1 MLLLFISLYLLLNVA
16 VGAWAARRVN
26 TAQDYVLAGRRL
38 PLALAASVTFATWF
52 GSETIMGAPAKF
64 VDKGVPAII
73 EEPFGSALCLFL
85 VGLLFARPLYRL
97 NITTFSDYFRIR
109 FGRSAEL
116 LSALIMIPSYFSWI
130 AAQFIAIGIVLN
142 VVTGID
148 QHYGVIISATIVMIY
163 TLLGG
168 MWSISITDFLHNAVI
183 VVALCIVAVP
193 LWQELGGWEAIQ
205 ARTAN
210 KPNFWQFGPTWTFDG
225 VVEYIAAWI
234 TIGLGSLPQQD
245 IFQRV
250 MSAKSEKI
258 AVKSSYIASGLYLT
272 VAALPLFI
280 GLAAQFLHPDLPMST
295 DSDRQL
301 LIPNMVMK
309 HGSLPLQILFFGAV
323 VSAILSV
330 SSGAILAPAAV
341 FGENVVKFFRPS
353 LSDRDLLRTI
363 RGSVVVITVGCVWMS
378 LAREVSIF
386 DLVGESSAFS
396 LVSLFIPLLAG
407 IYWKPAN
414 RLGCL
419 LSMGLGLGIW
429 LVCLLLDTTS
439 MPPMMWGLLASI
451 IGMGIG
457 PLIAT
462 QPLPTR
468 EGLKNSCVSHPLPV
482 REGAGGGVNS
492 AD

>member
-1 MLLLFISLYLLLNVA
+1 MLLLFISLYLLLNIG
-16 VGAWAARRVN
+16 VGAWAARRVK

-52 GSETIMGAPAKF
+52 GSETILGAPAKF
-64 VDKGVPAII
+64 VDGGIPAII

-130 AAQFIAIGIVLN
+130 AAQLIAIGIVLN

-148 QHYGVIISATIVMIY
+148 QTVGIVISATIVMIY

-183 VVALCIVAVP
+183 IVALLAVSIP
-193 LWQELGGWEAIQ
+193 LWNEVGGWEAIQ
-205 ARTAN
+205 ARTASR
-210 KPNFWQFGPTWTFDG
+210 PNAADFWRFGPEWTFDG
-225 VVEYIAAWI
+225 VTEYIAAWI

-250 MSAKSEKI
+250 MSAKSERV
-258 AVKSSYIASGLYLT
+258 AVKASYIASGLYLT

-280 GLAAQFLHPDLPMST
+280 GLAAQFLHPDLPMAT
-295 DSDRQL
+295 DDQRQL
-301 LIPNMVMK
+301 LIPNMVMR
-309 HGSLPLQILFFGAV
+309 HGSLFWQILFFGAV
-323 VSAILSV
+323 TSAILSV

-341 FGENVVKFFRPS
+341 FGENVVKFFRPN
-353 LSDRDLLRTI
+353 LSDRDLLLTI
-363 RGSVVVITVGCVWMS
+363 RLSVVGITIICV
-378 LAREVSIF
+378 LLCTARTVSIF

-396 LVSLFIPLLAG
+396 LVSLFVPLLAG
-407 IYWKPAN
+407 IYWKRAN
-414 RLGCL
+414 LPGCL
-419 LSMGLGLGIW
+419 GSMGIGLAVW
-429 LVCLLLDTTS
+429 LLCSWLDTRF
-439 MPPMMWGLLASI
+439 PPMLWGLLAS
-451 IGMGIG
+451 
-457 PLIAT
+457 T
-462 QPLPTR
+462 
-468 EGLKNSCVSHPLPV
+468 
-482 REGAGGGVNS
+482 GAMAAGSLVWVARARTAS
-492 AD
+492 

>member
-1 MLLLFISLYLLLNVA
+1 MLLLFISLYLLLNIA

-64 VDKGVPAII
+64 VKGGVPAII

-148 QHYGVIISATIVMIY
+148 RAYGIIISAGIVMIY

-168 MWSISITDFLHNAVI
+168 MWSISVTDFLHNAVI
-183 VVALCIVAVP
+183 VVALFIVAIP

-205 ARTAN
+205 QRTAN
-210 KPNFWQFGPTWTFDG
+210 KTDFWRFGPEWTFKG

-245 IFQRV
+245 VFQRV
-250 MSAKSEKI
+250 MSAKSERV
-258 AVKSSYIASGLYLT
+258 AVRASYIASGLYLT

-280 GLAAQFLHPDLPMST
+280 GLAARFLHPDLPMAT
-295 DSDRQL
+295 DQDRQL

-309 HGSLPLQILFFGAV
+309 HGGLPLQILFFGAV
-323 VSAILSV
+323 TSAILSV

-341 FGENVVKFFRPS
+341 FGENVVKFFRPGM
-353 LSDRDLLRTI
+353 SDKALLLTI
-363 RGSVVVITVGCVWMS
+363 RLSVVVITLGCVWMS
-378 LAREVSIF
+378 LARDVSIF

-407 IYWKPAN
+407 IYWQGAN
-414 RLGCL
+414 LIGCL
-419 LSMGLGLGIW
+419 LSMGLGLGVW
-429 LVCLLLDTTS
+429 LLCLLIETTT

-451 IGMGIG
+451 VAMGVG
-457 PLIAT
+457 SLI
-462 QPLPTR
+462 TR
-468 EGLKNSCVSHPLPV
+468 NTVA
-482 REGAGGGVNS
+482 RS
-492 AD
+492 AQYNPNQ

>member
-1 MLLLFISLYLLLNVA
+1 MLLLFISIYLFLNVA
-16 VGAWAARRVN
+16 VGAWAARRVH

-64 VDKGVPAII
+64 VSGGIPAII

-85 VGLLFARPLYRL
+85 VGVLFARPLYRL
-97 NITTFSDYFRIR
+97 NITTFSDYFRLR

-148 QHYGVIISATIVMIY
+148 QSYGVMISAAIVMIY

-183 VVALCIVAVP
+183 VVALFIVAIP
-193 LWQELGGWEAIQ
+193 LWNELGGWEAIQ
-205 ARTAN
+205 QRTAN
-210 KPNFWQFGPTWTFDG
+210 RTDFWRFGPEWTFNG
-225 VVEYIAAWI
+225 VVEYVAAWI

-250 MSAKSEKI
+250 MSAKSENV

-280 GLAAQFLHPDLPMST
+280 GLAAQFLHPDLPMTT
-295 DSDRQL
+295 DQDRQL

-309 HGSLPLQILFFGAV
+309 HGGLPLQILFFGAV
-323 VSAILSV
+323 TSAILSV
-330 SSGAILAPAAV
+330 SSGAILAPSAV
-341 FGENVVKFFRPS
+341 FGENIVKFFRPD
-353 LSDRDLLRTI
+353 LSDRALLLTI
-363 RGSVVVITVGCVWMS
+363 RLTVVVITIGCVWMS
-378 LAREVSIF
+378 LARDVSIF

-396 LVSLFIPLLAG
+396 LVSLFVPLLAG
-407 IYWKPAN
+407 VYWKRAN

-419 LSMGLGLGIW
+419 LSMSLGLGVW
-429 LVCLLLDTTS
+429 LLCLLLDTTN
-439 MPPMMWGLLASI
+439 MPPMMWGLLASFV
-451 IGMGIG
+451 GMGVG
-457 PLIAT
+457 SLVK
-462 QPLPTR
+462 
-468 EGLKNSCVSHPLPV
+468 E
-482 REGAGGGVNS
+482 
-492 AD
+492 